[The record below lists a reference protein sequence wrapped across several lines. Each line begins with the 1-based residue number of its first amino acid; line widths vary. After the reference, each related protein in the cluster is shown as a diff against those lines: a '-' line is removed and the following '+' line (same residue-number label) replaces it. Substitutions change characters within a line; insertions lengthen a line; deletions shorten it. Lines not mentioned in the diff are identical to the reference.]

1 MNGGLQTIQSRLFLV
16 ITTSSFSAVV
26 GALSVKTVARA
37 ASSSS
42 TSYLRGIVVAQI
54 VDTNTSYRYH
64 TAQKVDAGKAPPCPL
79 FVRMA
84 MRMPV
89 HHASLSATQNGMRMV
104 VMKVNLGVTKE
115 TAKDSLL
122 SGRVMIA
129 SL

>member
-42 TSYLRGIVVAQI
+42 LRGIVVAQI